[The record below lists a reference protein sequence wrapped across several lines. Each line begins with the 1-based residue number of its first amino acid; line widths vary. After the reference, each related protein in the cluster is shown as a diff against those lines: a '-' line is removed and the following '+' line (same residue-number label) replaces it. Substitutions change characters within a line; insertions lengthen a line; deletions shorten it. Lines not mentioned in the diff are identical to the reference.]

1 MREALD
7 HGIALRRVVAPPR
20 PPETKQA
27 RFPLGHEA
35 ADHCLNGGLSC
46 GALHEVFAGDCK
58 HGAAATG
65 FAAALSFRVSEK
77 KKLLWVRQ
85 DFSALDCGELSA
97 TGLLGLGIDPGQLIL
112 LRAADAAG
120 VLCAGAE
127 GLTCAALG
135 AVVAEIEGKPKILD
149 LVASRR
155 LTLLAAQKNVTA
167 ILLRLGA
174 EPEPSAAE
182 TRWIVRGSQSENET
196 DWGAALFDAELNRHR
211 HGQTGHWVM
220 EWSSEDGFFK
230 KPRHKAHSG
239 GLAAFS
245 ANRPAAAAD
254 EVCQRAG

>member
-7 HGIALRRVVAPPR
+7 HLAELRRVVASP
-20 PPETKQA
+20 QA
-27 RFPLGHEA
+27 RATQGRCLLGHDEA
-35 ADHCLNGGLSC
+35 DACLGGGLLR
-46 GALHEVFAGDCK
+46 GTLHEVFASDTNQ
-58 HGAAATG
+58 GAAATG
-65 FAAALSFRVSEK
+65 FAVGLSIRAAEK

-85 DFSALDCGELSA
+85 DFSALEYGELSA

-120 VLCAGAE
+120 VLRAAAE
-127 GLTCAALG
+127 GLTCTALG

-182 TRWIVRGSQSENET
+182 TRWIVRAARSENEA